1 MRRFTALALAVV
13 LGLTLTAC
21 QDPARGQEDLSPAPP
36 EGSLTE
42 QSGPEQPGFVFT
54 RENFPRLNGSTS
66 MVPLGQAIACV
77 LLGESRQEVEDLVQF
92 NRTTASYRALMAG
105 ECDLLL
111 AAEPAPAIYEEKEEQ
126 GFDWR
131 MEELAMDA
139 LVFVVNE
146 DNPVDSL
153 TPEQLRQIYTGQITN
168 WSQVGGEDREIIP
181 FQRNAE
187 AGSQTL
193 MEKLVMQGEEMMSAP
208 TEQVILSMGELVE
221 AVREYDG
228 SPGAI
233 GYTVYYYANDMNMA
247 DGLKILKVD
256 GVAPEAESIRSGE
269 YPFLNP
275 YYVVMA
281 ASEPEDS
288 PTGVLFAWLLGR
300 EGREL
305 VESQGYVAM
314 GGER

>member
-1 MRRFTALALAVV
+1 MMKRIAALALVLA
-13 LGLTLTAC
+13 LGLTMTGC
-21 QDPARGQEDLSPAPP
+21 QRPAQPP
-36 EGSLTE
+36 EEPSSAPGSSQT
-42 QSGPEQPGFVFT
+42 PQPAFTFT

-66 MVPLGQAIACV
+66 MVPLGQAIASV
-77 LLGESRQEVEDLVQF
+77 LLGESRQEVEDLIQF
-92 NRTTASYRALMAG
+92 DRTTASYRALMEG
-105 ECDLLL
+105 TCDLLL
-111 AAEPAPAIYEEKEEQ
+111 AAEPAPAVYEEKQAQ

-139 LVFVVNE
+139 LIFVVNE

-153 TPEQLRQIYTGQITN
+153 TAEQLRQIYTGQITN

-193 MEKLVMQGEEMMSAP
+193 MEKLVMQGAEMMSAP
-208 TEQVILSMGELVE
+208 TEQVILSMGELVD

-256 GVAPEAESIRSGE
+256 GVAPEAESIRSRA

-281 ASEPEDS
+281 AHQPDDS
-288 PTGVLFAWLLGR
+288 PAAVLFAWLLGQ
-300 EGREL
+300 EGQAL
-305 VESQGYVAM
+305 VESQGYVAV
-314 GGER
+314 GGAQ